1 MNPDIDPNIIAA
13 PGERISR
20 QEAMQ
25 GVGASEASGTSSNI
39 GNVDIKGK
47 GVEVTTA
54 EVPTT
59 KKGKKS
65 LKKSLKKALKKMKKG
80 KGDGEGDEGGTFE
93 VLR

>member
-1 MNPDIDPNIIAA
+1 MNPDIDPNIIAT

-20 QEAMQ
+20 QEAMR
-25 GVGASEASGTSSNI
+25 GVGASGTSSNI

-59 KKGKKS
+59 KKEKKKS
-65 LKKSLKKALKKMKKG
+65 LKKSLKKALKRMKKA
-80 KGDGEGDEGGTFE
+80 KEEGEGDEGGTFE